1 MSGTA
6 EEITREERS
15 EEEFDAFYAR
25 TYPWLAA
32 RAVMLSGN
40 RQNAEDA
47 VQEAY
52 IEAMRRWPEVRACAS
67 PEAWV
72 TTTMRRKLSRDGRRW
87 WFRWKPVE
95 LTVPAATTATVEET
109 AEALA
114 ALRALGTLPPRQRQ
128 VVVMHSLEGMSYQ
141 AISAELGISVGS
153 VGSNLHK
160 ARARLSLLLDVSPE
174 LDRSGERLLTRTA
187 RDPLAVALYGA
198 AEWLSDGFR
207 SEPRRAEPG
216 NDAVGLARD
225 GDLGD
230 ARDAAWGDVCD
241 AAWGDARDGAWGDAR
256 DGAWGDV
263 CADGRDAARDGVRD
277 TTRAGVGDAVRDG
290 ARDATRAGARDAA
303 RQGVPD
309 ATRAGARDAAQDG
322 ARDAAR
328 QGMRAGARDAARQ
341 GVPDATR
348 AGARDAAQDGARD
361 TARQGARDGARDAAR
376 QGMRDGARDPARQRA
391 RNETRDTARNGV
403 PDTTRERR

>member
-1 MSGTA
+1 MSDTVGETA
-6 EEITREERS
+6 RGGRP

-32 RAVMLSGN
+32 RAVMLSDN

-52 IEAMRRWPEVRACAS
+52 IEAMRRWPEVRACTS

-87 WFRWKPVE
+87 WFRWKPAE
-95 LTVPAATTATVEET
+95 MSVPAAATASVEET

-174 LDRSGERLLTRTA
+174 PGRATDRLLTRA
-187 RDPLAVALYGA
+187 PEDPLSVALFGA
-198 AEWLSDGFR
+198 AEWLSAGFR
-207 SEPRRAEPG
+207 GEGRA
-216 NDAVGLARD
+216 LRD
-225 GDLGD
+225 GSG
-230 ARDAAWGDVCD
+230 
-241 AAWGDARDGAWGDAR
+241 DGAD
-256 DGAWGDV
+256 
-263 CADGRDAARDGVRD
+263 
-277 TTRAGVGDAVRDG
+277 
-290 ARDATRAGARDAA
+290 
-303 RQGVPD
+303 
-309 ATRAGARDAAQDG
+309 
-322 ARDAAR
+322 
-328 QGMRAGARDAARQ
+328 GMRG
-341 GVPDATR
+341 
-348 AGARDAAQDGARD
+348 
-361 TARQGARDGARDAAR
+361 
-376 QGMRDGARDPARQRA
+376 
-391 RNETRDTARNGV
+391 
-403 PDTTRERR
+403 RR

>member
-198 AEWLSDGFR
+198 VEWLSDGFR

-216 NDAVGLARD
+216 NDAGGLARD
-225 GDLGD
+225 GDLDD
-230 ARDAAWGDVCD
+230 ARDGAWGDGRD
-241 AAWGDARDGAWGDAR
+241 AAWGDARDA
-256 DGAWGDV
+256 AWGDV

-277 TTRAGVGDAVRDG
+277 TTRAGVRDAVRDG
-290 ARDATRAGARDAA
+290 VRDATRAGARDAA

-322 ARDAAR
+322 ARDPAR
-328 QGMRAGARDAARQ
+328 QGMQ
-341 GVPDATR
+341 
-348 AGARDAAQDGARD
+348 
-361 TARQGARDGARDAAR
+361 DGARDAAR
-376 QGMRDGARDPARQRA
+376 QGA

>member
-1 MSGTA
+1 MSDTV
-6 EEITREERS
+6 EESADGGRP

-32 RAVMLSGN
+32 RAVMLSDN

-52 IEAMRRWPEVRACAS
+52 IEAMRRWPEVRAYAS

-95 LTVPAATTATVEET
+95 LTVPAAATATVEET

-160 ARARLSLLLDVSPE
+160 ARARLSLLLDASPE
-174 LDRSGERLLTRTA
+174 PGPATDRLLTRPPK
-187 RDPLAVALYGA
+187 DPLSAALHTA
-198 AEWLSDGFR
+198 AEWLSAGFR
-207 SEPRRAEPG
+207 DEGRGLHSGADRSRGRR
-216 NDAVGLARD
+216 
-225 GDLGD
+225 
-230 ARDAAWGDVCD
+230 
-241 AAWGDARDGAWGDAR
+241 
-256 DGAWGDV
+256 
-263 CADGRDAARDGVRD
+263 
-277 TTRAGVGDAVRDG
+277 
-290 ARDATRAGARDAA
+290 
-303 RQGVPD
+303 
-309 ATRAGARDAAQDG
+309 
-322 ARDAAR
+322 
-328 QGMRAGARDAARQ
+328 
-341 GVPDATR
+341 
-348 AGARDAAQDGARD
+348 
-361 TARQGARDGARDAAR
+361 
-376 QGMRDGARDPARQRA
+376 
-391 RNETRDTARNGV
+391 
-403 PDTTRERR
+403 

>member
-1 MSGTA
+1 MEGADGMSGTGA
-6 EEITREERS
+6 GGMSDTVEETARGKRPGVRRSGEGRPGVQKPDPDVERPGEEKPSEERPGVEKPGMGNA

-52 IEAMRRWPEVRACAS
+52 IEAMRRWPEVRTCAS

-160 ARARLSLLLDVSPE
+160 ARARLSLLLDVSPD
-174 LDRSGERLLTRTA
+174 LSRSGERLLTRMA
-187 RDPLAVALYGA
+187 EDPLTVALHGA
-198 AEWLSDGFR
+198 VEWLTDGFR
-207 SEPRRAEPG
+207 YESHRPG
-216 NDAVGLARD
+216 P
-225 GDLGD
+225 
-230 ARDAAWGDVCD
+230 
-241 AAWGDARDGAWGDAR
+241 
-256 DGAWGDV
+256 
-263 CADGRDAARDGVRD
+263 DAARTQTAQGGTVR
-277 TTRAGVGDAVRDG
+277 TETPR
-290 ARDATRAGARDAA
+290 T
-303 RQGVPD
+303 
-309 ATRAGARDAAQDG
+309 
-322 ARDAAR
+322 
-328 QGMRAGARDAARQ
+328 
-341 GVPDATR
+341 
-348 AGARDAAQDGARD
+348 D
-361 TARQGARDGARDAAR
+361 TAREHR
-376 QGMRDGARDPARQRA
+376 
-391 RNETRDTARNGV
+391 
-403 PDTTRERR
+403 

>member
-1 MSGTA
+1 MSDTV
-6 EEITREERS
+6 EETTRGGRP

-32 RAVMLSGN
+32 RAVMLSDN

-87 WFRWKPVE
+87 WFRWKPAE
-95 LTVPAATTATVEET
+95 MTVPAATTASVEET

-174 LDRSGERLLTRTA
+174 LGRATDRLLTRTPK
-187 RDPLAVALYGA
+187 DPLSVALYGA
-198 AEWLSDGFR
+198 AEWLSAGF
-207 SEPRRAEPG
+207 SGEDRALRGGGEG
-216 NDAVGLARD
+216 G
-225 GDLGD
+225 GEG
-230 ARDAAWGDVCD
+230 G
-241 AAWGDARDGAWGDAR
+241 G
-256 DGAWGDV
+256 
-263 CADGRDAARDGVRD
+263 
-277 TTRAGVGDAVRDG
+277 RDG
-290 ARDATRAGARDAA
+290 ARDDVRNIAPNR
-303 RQGVPD
+303 
-309 ATRAGARDAAQDG
+309 
-322 ARDAAR
+322 
-328 QGMRAGARDAARQ
+328 
-341 GVPDATR
+341 
-348 AGARDAAQDGARD
+348 
-361 TARQGARDGARDAAR
+361 ARDGIR
-376 QGMRDGARDPARQRA
+376 G
-391 RNETRDTARNGV
+391 
-403 PDTTRERR
+403 RR

>member
-1 MSGTA
+1 MSDTVEETA
-6 EEITREERS
+6 RGKRPGVRRSGEGRPGVGRSGEESGVGRPGVQKPDPDVERPGAEKPGMGNA

-52 IEAMRRWPEVRACAS
+52 IEAMRRWPEVRTCAS

-160 ARARLSLLLDVSPE
+160 ARARLSLLLDVSPD
-174 LDRSGERLLTRTA
+174 LSRSGERLLTRMA
-187 RDPLAVALYGA
+187 EDPLTVALHGA
-198 AEWLSDGFR
+198 VEWLTDGFR
-207 SEPRRAEPG
+207 DESHQPGPDGAGLGAAGPRAGELGDAGGGAGPRAAGPRAAEPRAADLGGARDGMPGGARHDARGGARRAEPRDD
-216 NDAVGLARD
+216 DAEP
-225 GDLGD
+225 
-230 ARDAAWGDVCD
+230 
-241 AAWGDARDGAWGDAR
+241 
-256 DGAWGDV
+256 
-263 CADGRDAARDGVRD
+263 
-277 TTRAGVGDAVRDG
+277 VRDG
-290 ARDATRAGARDAA
+290 TT
-303 RQGVPD
+303 QGDTAWDGTV
-309 ATRAGARDAAQDG
+309 QDG
-322 ARDAAR
+322 TVRTGTSR
-328 QGMRAGARDAARQ
+328 TETSRTETPR
-341 GVPDATR
+341 T
-348 AGARDAAQDGARD
+348 D
-361 TARQGARDGARDAAR
+361 TAREHR
-376 QGMRDGARDPARQRA
+376 
-391 RNETRDTARNGV
+391 
-403 PDTTRERR
+403 

>member
-1 MSGTA
+1 MSDTVEETARGKRPGVRRSGEGRPGVQKPDPDVERLGVQKPDPDVERPGEEKPSAERPGVEKPGTGNA
-6 EEITREERS
+6 

-52 IEAMRRWPEVRACAS
+52 IEAMRRWPEVRTCAS

-160 ARARLSLLLDVSPE
+160 ARARLSLLLDVSPD
-174 LDRSGERLLTRTA
+174 LSRSGERLLTRMA
-187 RDPLAVALYGA
+187 EDPLTVALHGA
-198 AEWLSDGFR
+198 VEWLTDGFR
-207 SEPRRAEPG
+207 DESHRPG
-216 NDAVGLARD
+216 P
-225 GDLGD
+225 
-230 ARDAAWGDVCD
+230 
-241 AAWGDARDGAWGDAR
+241 
-256 DGAWGDV
+256 
-263 CADGRDAARDGVRD
+263 DAARTQTAQGGTVR
-277 TTRAGVGDAVRDG
+277 TETPRTETPRTETP
-290 ARDATRAGARDAA
+290 RTETSRMETSRMETP
-303 RQGVPD
+303 R
-309 ATRAGARDAAQDG
+309 T
-322 ARDAAR
+322 
-328 QGMRAGARDAARQ
+328 
-341 GVPDATR
+341 
-348 AGARDAAQDGARD
+348 D
-361 TARQGARDGARDAAR
+361 TAREHR
-376 QGMRDGARDPARQRA
+376 
-391 RNETRDTARNGV
+391 
-403 PDTTRERR
+403 

>member
-1 MSGTA
+1 MVSDTV
-6 EEITREERS
+6 EETTRGGRP

-32 RAVMLSGN
+32 RAVMLSDN

-95 LTVPAATTATVEET
+95 LTVPAATTASVEET

-174 LDRSGERLLTRTA
+174 LGRATDRLLTRTPK
-187 RDPLAVALYGA
+187 DPLSVALCGA
-198 AEWLSDGFR
+198 AEWLSAGFR
-207 SEPRRAEPG
+207 GEGRALRG
-216 NDAVGLARD
+216 GT
-225 GDLGD
+225 G
-230 ARDAAWGDVCD
+230 
-241 AAWGDARDGAWGDAR
+241 DGA
-256 DGAWGDV
+256 DGIR
-263 CADGRDAARDGVRD
+263 GRR
-277 TTRAGVGDAVRDG
+277 
-290 ARDATRAGARDAA
+290 
-303 RQGVPD
+303 
-309 ATRAGARDAAQDG
+309 
-322 ARDAAR
+322 
-328 QGMRAGARDAARQ
+328 
-341 GVPDATR
+341 
-348 AGARDAAQDGARD
+348 
-361 TARQGARDGARDAAR
+361 
-376 QGMRDGARDPARQRA
+376 
-391 RNETRDTARNGV
+391 
-403 PDTTRERR
+403 

>member
-1 MSGTA
+1 MGNA
-6 EEITREERS
+6 

-52 IEAMRRWPEVRACAS
+52 IEAMRRWPEVRMCAS

-160 ARARLSLLLDVSPE
+160 ARARLSLLLDVSPD
-174 LDRSGERLLTRTA
+174 LSRSGERLLTRMA
-187 RDPLAVALYGA
+187 EDPLTVALHGA
-198 AEWLSDGFR
+198 VEWLTDGFR
-207 SEPRRAEPG
+207 DESHRPGPDGAGLGAAGPRAGELGDAGPRAADLGGAEPRAAEPR
-216 NDAVGLARD
+216 AA
-225 GDLGD
+225 DLGD
-230 ARDAAWGDVCD
+230 ARDGMPGGGARH
-241 AAWGDARDGAWGDAR
+241 DARGGARRAEPRDDDAEP
-256 DGAWGDV
+256 
-263 CADGRDAARDGVRD
+263 
-277 TTRAGVGDAVRDG
+277 VRDG
-290 ARDATRAGARDAA
+290 TAQGGTAQGGTAWDGTVWDGTAR
-303 RQGVPD
+303 
-309 ATRAGARDAAQDG
+309 
-322 ARDAAR
+322 
-328 QGMRAGARDAARQ
+328 
-341 GVPDATR
+341 
-348 AGARDAAQDGARD
+348 RD
-361 TARQGARDGARDAAR
+361 TAQGGTVRT
-376 QGMRDGARDPARQRA
+376 
-391 RNETRDTARNGV
+391 ETSRTETSRTETSRTETPRTETA
-403 PDTTRERR
+403 RERR

>member
-95 LTVPAATTATVEET
+95 LTVPAAATATVEET

-207 SEPRRAEPG
+207 SERRRAEPG

-230 ARDAAWGDVCD
+230 GRDGAWGD
-241 AAWGDARDGAWGDAR
+241 GRDGAWGDAR
-256 DGAWGDV
+256 DAAWGNV
-263 CADGRDAARDGVRD
+263 CADGR
-277 TTRAGVGDAVRDG
+277 DAVRDG
-290 ARDATRAGARDAA
+290 ARDTTRAGVHDAVRDGARDTTRAGARDAA
-303 RQGVPD
+303 RKGVPD

-322 ARDAAR
+322 AHDAAR
-328 QGMRAGARDAARQ
+328 QGIRDGTCDAARK

-348 AGARDAAQDGARD
+348 ARARDAAQDGARD
-361 TARQGARDGARDAAR
+361 AARKRARDGARDPAG
-376 QGMRDGARDPARQRA
+376 QGMRDGARDPARQGI

>member
-1 MSGTA
+1 MGNA
-6 EEITREERS
+6 

-52 IEAMRRWPEVRACAS
+52 IEAMRRWPEVRTCAS

-160 ARARLSLLLDVSPE
+160 ARARLSLLLDVSPD
-174 LDRSGERLLTRTA
+174 LSRSGERLLTRTA
-187 RDPLAVALYGA
+187 EDPLTVALHGA
-198 AEWLSDGFR
+198 VEWLTDGFR
-207 SEPRRAEPG
+207 DESHRPGPDGAGLGAAGPRAGELGDAGGGAGPRAAEPRAADLGGARDGMPGGARHDAWGGARRAEPRDD
-216 NDAVGLARD
+216 DAEP
-225 GDLGD
+225 
-230 ARDAAWGDVCD
+230 
-241 AAWGDARDGAWGDAR
+241 
-256 DGAWGDV
+256 
-263 CADGRDAARDGVRD
+263 
-277 TTRAGVGDAVRDG
+277 VRDG
-290 ARDATRAGARDAA
+290 TTKGGTAWDGT
-303 RQGVPD
+303 V
-309 ATRAGARDAAQDG
+309 QDG
-322 ARDAAR
+322 TAR
-328 QGMRAGARDAARQ
+328 
-341 GVPDATR
+341 
-348 AGARDAAQDGARD
+348 RD
-361 TARQGARDGARDAAR
+361 TAQGGTVRT
-376 QGMRDGARDPARQRA
+376 
-391 RNETRDTARNGV
+391 ETPRTETPRTGTSRTDTART
-403 PDTTRERR
+403 DTARERR